1 MGRRLA
7 LLTIAFLVVACAPNP
22 SERQP
27 SAATPVATSAPV
39 IAATRE
45 PPELDGTPLEPCAIG
60 SGPRMPA
67 LCGTYRVPED
77 PTSPDGRT
85 IGLRVAVI
93 PATAGAGEPDPVFM
107 LAGGPGGAA
116 VDSLAWTAL
125 TFGGLHASRDLVLVD
140 QRGTGSSNPMLL
152 DPLRDVS
159 TLPAEKADAAARDW
173 VSRQLGR
180 FDADP
185 SFYTTS
191 IAMDDLDS
199 VRAALGYERINLW
212 GGSYGATAAQYYIR
226 QHGDRVR
233 SAVLDGASLLEVPVF
248 EYIAPNSQAAL
259 DALFDRC
266 AQEAACAESYP
277 TLREEFAAVLARLE
291 EAPVAT
297 SLTDPVTGDPA
308 VIDREMFTGAVHSA
322 LIDAELSALLPWF
335 IHAAAE
341 GRWDEAVTAAR
352 AATAG
357 DPLDQDFPLMSA
369 VIRCAE
375 AWASYDPA
383 EVARLGEGSY
393 YLEAQLA
400 NARMQRTLCQY
411 APQGVVPADDGVPAT
426 GDMPVLFTVGSAD
439 PQDPPANIAAAPK
452 RFPNSL
458 TVVAEGHGHTVSHL
472 GCLPSVVDAFFAAGT
487 ADGLDTSCVADGV
500 PLPPFRLP

>member
-1 MGRRLA
+1 
-7 LLTIAFLVVACAPNP
+7 V
-22 SERQP
+22 
-27 SAATPVATSAPV
+27 
-39 IAATRE
+39 
-45 PPELDGTPLEPCAIG
+45 
-60 SGPRMPA
+60 
-67 LCGTYRVPED
+67 CGTYRVPED

-93 PATAGAGEPDPVFM
+93 PARAGTSEADPVFM
-107 LAGGPGGAA
+107 LAGGPGGSA

-125 TFGGLHASRDLVLVD
+125 TFGGLHASRDIVLVD
-140 QRGTGSSNPMLL
+140 QRGTGGSNAMLL

-159 TLPAEKADAAARDW
+159 TLPADEANSAARDW
-173 VSRQLGR
+173 VNGQLGQ

-185 SFYTTS
+185 EFYTTS
-191 IAMDDLDS
+191 VAMDDLDA

-233 SAVLDGASLLEVPVF
+233 AVVLDGATLIEVPVF
-248 EYIAPNSQAAL
+248 ERIAANSQAAVE
-259 DALFDRC
+259 ALFDRC
-266 AQEAACAESYP
+266 AGDGACAAAYP
-277 TLREEFAAVLARLE
+277 DLREESAGVLASLE
-291 EAPVAT
+291 EAPVT
-297 SLTDPVTGDPA
+297 TGMIDPA
-308 VIDREMFTGAVHSA
+308 TGKPGVIDRATFTGAIHSA
-322 LIDAELSALLPWF
+322 LLDAELSALLPWL

-369 VIRCAE
+369 VIRCSE
-375 AWASYDPA
+375 AWASYDPP

-400 NARMQRTLCQY
+400 NARMQHTLCQY
-411 APQGVVPADDGVPAT
+411 APQGVVPSDDAVPAT
-426 GDMPVLFTVGSAD
+426 GDIPVLFTVGSAD